1 MSLDPITLE
10 VLWNRLLSVANE
22 QQVALMR
29 TAFSTIV
36 RESQDLA
43 CAVFDTRGQ
52 MIAQSL
58 TGTPGHINPMATG
71 VRHLLAAY
79 PPETLRPG
87 DVLITNDPWLTSGQI
102 NDFTVLTP
110 VFKDEIIVGYFANCC
125 HAADAGGHVLS
136 AEAHEVY
143 EEGLRVPVTKLFDRG
158 EPNHELL
165 KIIRANVRTP
175 DETVGDLSAQAACN
189 DVGGRSLLQMMA
201 EFELE
206 SIDPLADEVIS
217 RSERA
222 MREAIRHLPPGRYEN
237 EVWSDGFEE
246 PILIRVAVTIAEE
259 DIYIDFAGSSP
270 QSRRG
275 INVVFNYTHGY
286 ASFAMKAAVSP
297 EVPHNEGSF
306 RPVHVSAPAGS
317 ILNCKEPAAV
327 ASRHLIGHF
336 LPGAIF
342 GALATAL
349 PGRLM
354 AGGADPIWLSIWR
367 GTWDHS
373 DDPFLVSLFQVGGT
387 GARAIKDGLSTTGFP
402 SGVAGVPAEVI
413 ETLSPLVQFRRQ
425 LRIDSGGA
433 GKYRGG
439 LGQAT
444 EMGCRGSGLWSV
456 SAMIDRTQF
465 AAQGLEG
472 GQPGVLGEFLAED
485 GQGSGGAA
493 LRQAQGPGQGSIAW
507 TSSGTGAEE
516 RGSEEAFQNLKYPKG
531 TSSKIQNPEW
541 AGEKRL
547 PPKTVVW
554 FEPDTHVHLNLPG
567 GGGYGDPFERDPQR
581 VLDDVVNG
589 YVSLEAAER
598 DYGVVVRYRGE
609 AERLVRLPEH
619 YEVDWPA
626 TEHLR
631 HSVE

>member
-1 MSLDPITLE
+1 MAFDPIILE

-43 CAVFDTRGQ
+43 CGVFDTRGQ

-71 VRHLLAAY
+71 VRHLLKVY
-79 PPETLRPG
+79 PPATLRPG
-87 DVLITNDPWLTSGQI
+87 DVVITNDPWLTAGQI

-110 VFKDEIIVGYFANCC
+110 VFKGETIVGYFANCC
-125 HAADAGGHVLS
+125 HAADVGGHILS

-175 DETVGDLSAQAACN
+175 DETVGDLYAQASCN
-189 DVGGRSLLQMMA
+189 AVGGRSLLQMMD
-201 EFELE
+201 EFRLE
-206 SIDPLADEVIS
+206 SIDPLADEIIA

-222 MREAIRHLPPGRYEN
+222 MRDAIRKLPKGRYEN

-246 PILIRVAVTIAEE
+246 PIRIRVAVTIEEE

-275 INVVFNYTHGY
+275 INVVLNYTHGY

-297 EVPHNEGSF
+297 EVPHNEGAF
-306 RPVHVSAPAGS
+306 RPVHVSAPRGS
-317 ILNCKEPAAV
+317 ILNCVEPAAV
-327 ASRHLIGHF
+327 ASRHLVGHF

-342 GALATAL
+342 GALAPAL

-354 AGGADPIWLSIWR
+354 AGSADPIWLSVWR
-367 GTWDHS
+367 GTWPDS
-373 DDPFLVSLFQVGGT
+373 GPNSGNPFMTTVFQVGGM
-387 GARAIKDGLSTTGFP
+387 GARASKDGLNTTGFP

-413 ETLSPLVQFRRQ
+413 ETLAPLVQHQRQ
-425 LRIDSGGA
+425 LRTDSGGA
-433 GKYRGG
+433 GQQRGG

-444 EMGCRGSGLWSV
+444 AIGCRGQGPWSI
-456 SAMIDRTQF
+456 SAMIDRTLF

-472 GQPGVLGEFLAED
+472 GQPGASSEFFMDTDQL
-485 GQGSGGAA
+485 
-493 LRQAQGPGQGSIAW
+493 
-507 TSSGTGAEE
+507 
-516 RGSEEAFQNLKYPKG
+516 LK
-531 TSSKIQNPEW
+531 
-541 AGEKRL
+541 
-547 PPKTVVW
+547 PKTVIW
-554 FEPDTHVHLNLPG
+554 FEPEARVHLNPPG
-567 GGGYGDPFERDPQR
+567 GGGYGDPHTRAPER

-589 YVSLEAAER
+589 YVSIEGAAR
-598 DYGVVVRYRGE
+598 DYGVVVRYQGE
-609 AERLVRLPEH
+609 SERLVRLPEH
-619 YEVDWPA
+619 YTIDWPA
-626 TEHLR
+626 TEQLR
-631 HSVE
+631 MNSSRG